1 MAVRENLHLLLCF
14 RYLMQW
20 SLNKAMA
27 MSLEIMSMEQAIG
40 SGTVT
45 DTGNLVHGA
54 SVRSGKC
61 EVSWVILQID
71 DSEGHSVYFA
81 VDKIN
86 LPLLS
91 SLPKQEITFLAG
103 DACLYSV
110 VKQCALSLGWKLI
123 REDANEIAKRNCHVV
138 WIDRSFN
145 DNLFLTIQP
154 WQRINHFPGMTNICK
169 KASMARNLELMKKE
183 FPREYSFYP
192 TTYVLPQ
199 SMSTFKSLFAPSGQ
213 SKTVYIIKPSGGAQG
228 KGIFLTKKFEDVE
241 HINTVCVAQ
250 EYIHNPL
257 LIDKKKFDLRIY
269 VFVTSCSPL
278 RVYLFRDG
286 LVRIC
291 AEEYERPNTSNM
303 DERCMHLTNYAVN
316 KHSDKYERDDK
327 GSTLGKVGSKRS
339 IAWFVDWLQNEHGE
353 AAAIDL
359 WSKIG
364 DMCVLTIIS
373 ILPVLQREYASTFE
387 RQGSIPL
394 HDPDSFGNSDRPD
407 KNAVA
412 TTSEN
417 IKGRSRCFEIL
428 GFDIMI
434 DSDLKPS
441 LIEVNHL
448 PSWGTDSP
456 LDEAIKSRVIT
467 QALSAINVSS
477 HDKIHFENAKRR
489 HMLKRRQT
497 TSMTEAIVENDAK
510 HNNQQD
516 NFITSSTREPTFF
529 DSRRAEKRIRL
540 LYEKHAPE
548 KISSIK
554 DLLSRYR
561 GYEEWLAMKI
571 EEKYCNGDH
580 EVSSSSEDEDT
591 PDNAPIQLLH
601 EREMK
606 EFEEEERL
614 LKDYD
619 LIYPPTNNARISLAR
634 YGEME
639 RYVTQLD
646 EKQQMRL
653 TCPLQQKCTNIDA
666 GKELSSTYSSSR
678 DGWIGVNDRLGSTK
692 ENAKVHGPPTK
703 KQIEYADRLSRGYS
717 VEDTF
722 VDEKPARRKSSV
734 FRHNDMND
742 VENPF
747 YHLID
752 RVRQSRELSKEAR
765 KRAEKKLSD
774 RSSKGTAI
782 RQQTLGLDIP

>member
-1 MAVRENLHLLLCF
+1 
-14 RYLMQW
+14 
-20 SLNKAMA
+20 
-27 MSLEIMSMEQAIG
+27 
-40 SGTVT
+40 
-45 DTGNLVHGA
+45 
-54 SVRSGKC
+54 
-61 EVSWVILQID
+61 
-71 DSEGHSVYFA
+71 
-81 VDKIN
+81 
-86 LPLLS
+86 
-91 SLPKQEITFLAG
+91 
-103 DACLYSV
+103 
-110 VKQCALSLGWKLI
+110 
-123 REDANEIAKRNCHVV
+123 
-138 WIDRSFN
+138 
-145 DNLFLTIQP
+145 
-154 WQRINHFPGMTNICK
+154 
-169 KASMARNLELMKKE
+169 MARNLELMKKE

-199 SMSTFKSLFAPSGQ
+199 SMSTFKSLFAPSGH

-228 KGIFLTKKFEDVE
+228 KGIFLTRKLEDVE

-269 VFVTSCSPL
+269 VLVTSCSPL

-327 GSTLGKVGSKRS
+327 GSTLGNAGCKRS
-339 IAWFVDWLQNEHGE
+339 IAWFVDWLQNEHGD
-353 AAAIDL
+353 AADDL

-364 DMCVLTIIS
+364 EMCVLTIMS
-373 ILPVLQREYASTFE
+373 ILPVLQREYSSTFE
-387 RQGSIPL
+387 RQGSIPN
-394 HDPDSFGNSDRPD
+394 HDPDSFGNSGRPD
-407 KNAVA
+407 ENVAAA
-412 TTSEN
+412 TTTEN

-456 LDEAIKSRVIT
+456 LDEAIKSRAIT

-489 HMLKRRQT
+489 HMLKRRQS

-510 HNNQQD
+510 HNNQLEV
-516 NFITSSTREPTFF
+516 FVTSLTREPTFF

-540 LYEKHAPE
+540 VYEKHAPE
-548 KISSIK
+548 KIASIK

-561 GYEEWLAMKI
+561 GYEEWLALKI
-571 EEKYCNGDH
+571 EEKYCNDDH

-591 PDNAPIQLLH
+591 PDNEPIQIIH

-606 EFEEEERL
+606 QFEEEKRL

-619 LIYPPTNNARISLAR
+619 LIYPPTNTARISLAR

-639 RYVTQLD
+639 RYVAQLD
-646 EKQQMRL
+646 EKQQRRL
-653 TCPLQQKCTNIDA
+653 TCPLQLKCTNIDA
-666 GKELSSTYSSSR
+666 GKELSSNCSSSR

-692 ENAKVHGPPTK
+692 ENTKVHGPPTK
-703 KQIEYADRLSRGYS
+703 KQIEYADRLSKGYS
-717 VEDTF
+717 VEDKN
-722 VDEKPARRKSSV
+722 VDEKPARRKSSIL
-734 FRHNDMND
+734 RNNDMNEE
-742 VENPF
+742 ENPF
-747 YHLID
+747 YHLTD
-752 RVRQSRELSKEAR
+752 RVRQTRELSKEAR
-765 KRAEKKLSD
+765 KRAEKKLSG
-774 RSSKGTAI
+774 RASKGTAI
-782 RQQTLGLDIP
+782 RPQTLGLDIP